1 MKIIITESQLNY
13 LIESEEDKAVSMM
26 KEIESNVNKLLD
38 YYEKTDN
45 GNYVDKQT
53 RDSVN
58 LKSVGGF
65 FKNQIESIV
74 FNVQMENKPDNVIS
88 KVMTIKNQIING
100 KLKDFFGDY
109 NSIKIL
115 PSKFDHYSG
124 KKCVEMNPK
133 SPGCLI

>member
-26 KEIESNVNKLLD
+26 EEIKSNIDKLLD
-38 YYEKTDN
+38 YYEKTDD

-58 LKSVGGF
+58 LKSIGGF
-65 FKNQIESIV
+65 FKNQIESVV
-74 FNVQMENKPDNVIS
+74 FGVQLEKKPEDVIS
-88 KVMTIKNQIING
+88 KVNNIKNQIING

-109 NSIKIL
+109 DSIQIS
-115 PSKFDHYSG
+115 PSKFDHYSR

-133 SPGCLI
+133 SPGCKI

>member
-26 KEIESNVNKLLD
+26 EEIKSNIDKLLD
-38 YYEKTDN
+38 YYEKTDD

-58 LKSVGGF
+58 LKSIGGF

-74 FNVQMENKPDNVIS
+74 FGAQLEKKPEEVIS
-88 KVMTIKNQIING
+88 KVNNIKNQIING

-109 NSIKIL
+109 NSIEIS
-115 PSKFDHYSG
+115 PSKFDHYSR

-133 SPGCLI
+133 SPGCKS

>member
-26 KEIESNVNKLLD
+26 EEIKSNIDKLLD
-38 YYEKTDN
+38 YYEKTDD

-58 LKSVGGF
+58 LKSIGGF

-74 FNVQMENKPDNVIS
+74 FGAQLEKKPEDVIS
-88 KVMTIKNQIING
+88 KVNNIKNQIING

-109 NSIKIL
+109 NSIEIS
-115 PSKFDHYSG
+115 PSKFDHYSK

-133 SPGCLI
+133 SPGCKV

>member
-13 LIESEEDKAVSMM
+13 LIESEENKAVSMM
-26 KEIESNVNKLLD
+26 EEIKSNIDKLLD
-38 YYEKTDN
+38 YYEKTDD

-74 FNVQMENKPDNVIS
+74 FNVQMEKKPEDVIS
-88 KVMTIKNQIING
+88 KVNNIKNQIING

-109 NSIKIL
+109 DSIQIS

>member
-26 KEIESNVNKLLD
+26 EEIKSNIDKLLN
-38 YYEKTDN
+38 YYEKTDD

-58 LKSVGGF
+58 LKSIGGF

-74 FNVQMENKPDNVIS
+74 FGAQLEKKPEDVIS
-88 KVMTIKNQIING
+88 KVNNIKNQIING

-109 NSIKIL
+109 NSIEIS
-115 PSKFDHYSG
+115 PSKFDHYSR

-133 SPGCLI
+133 SPGCKV

>member
-26 KEIESNVNKLLD
+26 EEIKSNIDKLLD
-38 YYEKTDN
+38 YYEKTDD

-58 LKSVGGF
+58 LKSIGGF

-74 FNVQMENKPDNVIS
+74 FGVQLEKKPEDVIS
-88 KVMTIKNQIING
+88 KVNNIKNQIING

-109 NSIKIL
+109 NSIEIS
-115 PSKFDHYSG
+115 PSKFDHYSQ

-133 SPGCLI
+133 SPGCKV

>member
-1 MKIIITESQLNY
+1 MKIIITESQLSI
-13 LIESEEDKAVSMM
+13 LIETESDKSISMM
-26 KEIESNVNKLLD
+26 EEIKSNIDRLLD
-38 YYEKTDN
+38 YYEKLDD

-58 LKSVGGF
+58 LKSIGGF
-65 FKNQIESIV
+65 FKNQIESVV
-74 FNVQMENKPDNVIS
+74 FGVQLEKKPEDVIS
-88 KVMTIKNQIING
+88 KVNNIKNQIING

-109 NSIKIL
+109 DSIQIS

>member
-13 LIESEEDKAVSMM
+13 LIESEENKAVSMM
-26 KEIESNVNKLLD
+26 EEIKSNIDKLLD
-38 YYEKTDN
+38 YYEKTDD

-58 LKSVGGF
+58 LKSIGGF
-65 FKNQIESIV
+65 FKNQIESVV
-74 FNVQMENKPDNVIS
+74 FGVQLEKKPEDVIS
-88 KVMTIKNQIING
+88 KVNNIKNQIING

-109 NSIKIL
+109 NSIEIS
-115 PSKFDHYSG
+115 PSKFDHYSK

-133 SPGCLI
+133 SPGCKV

>member
-26 KEIESNVNKLLD
+26 EEIKSNIDKLLD
-38 YYEKTDN
+38 YYEKTND
-45 GNYVDKQT
+45 GNYVDKKT

-65 FKNQIESIV
+65 FKNQIESVV
-74 FNVQMENKPDNVIS
+74 FGAQLEKKPEEVIS
-88 KVMTIKNQIING
+88 KVNNIKNQIING

-109 NSIKIL
+109 NSIEIS
-115 PSKFDHYSG
+115 PSKFDHYSR

-133 SPGCLI
+133 SPGCKI

>member
-26 KEIESNVNKLLD
+26 EEIKSNIDKLLD
-38 YYEKTDN
+38 YYEKTDD

-58 LKSVGGF
+58 LKSIGGF

-74 FNVQMENKPDNVIS
+74 FGAQLEKKPEDVIS
-88 KVMTIKNQIING
+88 KVNNIKNQIING

-109 NSIKIL
+109 NSIEIS
-115 PSKFDHYSG
+115 PSKFDHYSQ

-133 SPGCLI
+133 SPGCKV